1 MGMNPRAV
9 VGAVLAA
16 VLLVNVAIGEMRMA
30 WALLPLHVGLGAAAF
45 VASLAYTYIGRN
57 FRPALVLGVLLSVL
71 TGLQGA
77 LGLVMLLFHV
87 GNLVETIHRFNGSAT
102 FLIGL
107 VGGVLV
113 GRAARRAK
121 GW

>member
-1 MGMNPRAV
+1 MNPRTV
-9 VGAVLAA
+9 IGAVLSV
-16 VLLVNVAIGEMRMA
+16 VLLVNVAVGEMRMA
-30 WALLPLHVGLGAAAF
+30 LALLPLHVVFGAVAF

-77 LGLVMLLFHV
+77 LGLAMLLFHAE
-87 GNLVETIHRFNGSAT
+87 NAVETLHRFNGSAT

-107 VGGVLV
+107 VGGFLV
-113 GRAARRAK
+113 GRAARRSQ
-121 GW
+121 GR